1 MTAQYIAT
9 IDPFPHQDQKSTQLH
24 PFYDHLRQGRL
35 MSTQCAEC
43 KHITWP
49 PKTMCPQCASAQIDW
64 VELPQE
70 GRIVEFTIAE
80 RGIPAGFDIPTIFV
94 LVQIGPVRILSRLIN
109 ADPSKIKI
117 GLTVKPD
124 LVKVPGTPLCE
135 DRVLPVF
142 KLQA

>member
-1 MTAQYIAT
+1 MSAQYVAT
-9 IDPFPHQDQKSTQLH
+9 IDPFPQQDKKYNQMY

-35 MSTQCAEC
+35 VSTQCQEC

-49 PKTMCPQCASAQIDW
+49 PKTMCPQCASAQLDW
-64 VELPQE
+64 VELPKE

-94 LVQIGPVRILSRLIN
+94 LVQLGPVRILSRLMN
-109 ADPSKIKI
+109 ADPSKIEI
-117 GLTVKPD
+117 GLAVEPT
-124 LVKVPGTPLCE
+124 LVKVPGTPLSE

-142 KLQA
+142 KIKE

>member
-1 MTAQYIAT
+1 MY
-9 IDPFPHQDQKSTQLH
+9 

-35 MSTQCAEC
+35 VSTQCAAC
-43 KHITWP
+43 NHITWP
-49 PKTMCPQCASAQIDW
+49 PKTICPKCASAQIDW

-70 GRIVEFTIAE
+70 GTIVEYTIAE

-109 ADPSKIKI
+109 ADPGKVKI
-117 GLTVKPD
+117 GLTVCPD
-124 LVKVPGTPLCE
+124 LVKVPGTPLAE

-142 KLQA
+142 KMKE